1 MHGEGREGR
10 ASRTRIWGGVL
21 ALAVG
26 SYVAGD
32 AAHRLHMAA
41 ALAADWWPWV
51 LLGLAALNLLRSA
64 VPVGSFIGPLL
75 LGAVAL
81 GGLAASG
88 EVARETLTDRVV
100 PCALVL
106 MGTAILLSAGRGT
119 RTTRVLSTGRVDI
132 RQYPNGPLALRAVVG
147 ELRADLSGT
156 GQAGVVL
163 HVTAIVGHVRLSV
176 PRDALVR
183 IHDTGAVLTR
193 IRAASEDR
201 PAESGQVFDIHV
213 LGVCGAVSVV
223 GV

>member
-1 MHGEGREGR
+1 MHGDGREGR
-10 ASRTRIWGGVL
+10 TSRTRMWGGVL

-26 SYVAGD
+26 SYIAGD
-32 AAHRLHMAA
+32 AAHRLHAA
-41 ALAADWWPWV
+41 AAIAADWWPWA

-64 VPVGSFIGPLL
+64 LPVGSLIGPLL
-75 LGAVAL
+75 LAAVAL

-88 EVARETLTDRVV
+88 GVAHETLADRVV
-100 PCALVL
+100 PCALAL
-106 MGTAILLSAGRGT
+106 MGAALVLSAGRAAG
-119 RTTRVLSTGRVDI
+119 TTRVLSTGRVDI
-132 RQYPNGPLALRAVVG
+132 RNSPSGPLALRAVIG
-147 ELRADLSGT
+147 ELRADLSET
-156 GQAGVVL
+156 GHAGVVL
-163 HVTAIVGHVRLSV
+163 HVTAIGGHVRLTV

-193 IRAASEDR
+193 IRAAPEVR

>member
-1 MHGEGREGR
+1 MHGDGQEGRT
-10 ASRTRIWGGVL
+10 SRTRIWGGVL

-26 SYVAGD
+26 SYAAGD
-32 AAHRLHMAA
+32 AAHRLHEAA
-41 ALAADWWPWV
+41 TLAADWWPWA

-64 VPVGSFIGPLL
+64 VPVGSLIGPLL
-75 LGAVAL
+75 LATLAL

-88 EVARETLTDRVV
+88 GVARETLTDRVV

-106 MGTAILLSAGRGT
+106 TGAALLLSAGRAA

-132 RQYPNGPLALRAVVG
+132 RQSSSDPLALRAVVG
-147 ELRADLSGT
+147 ELRADLSRT
-156 GQAGVVL
+156 GHAGVVL

-193 IRAASEDR
+193 IRAAAEGR
-201 PAESGQVFDIHV
+201 PAKCGQVFDIHV